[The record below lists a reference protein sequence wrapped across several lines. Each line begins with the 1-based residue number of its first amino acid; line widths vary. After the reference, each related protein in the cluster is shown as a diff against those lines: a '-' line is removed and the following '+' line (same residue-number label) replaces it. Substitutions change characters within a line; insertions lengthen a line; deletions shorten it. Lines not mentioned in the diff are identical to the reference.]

1 MKESQSGTQMWFSGD
16 ETPVRPETYS
26 TRVHKCLQCNTLQD
40 NKHITLQA
48 LLHQRGRKKKKKK
61 TLITAVKLISNI
73 VSPATELR
81 MQRVMSKGLKHCR
94 I

>member
-1 MKESQSGTQMWFSGD
+1 MLGQYIARQQTHYFTSI
-16 ETPVRPETYS
+16 VAS
-26 TRVHKCLQCNTLQD
+26 TRQE
-40 NKHITLQA
+40 
-48 LLHQRGRKKKKKK
+48 KK